1 MIGIARPILDR
12 FNQGLSN
19 SHPHKRHAAARAAQ
33 DAVGTSPATAPGQA
47 GEEELEISASLP
59 RRPLTPEE
67 KGTLAVLMAAWA
79 NVHELQG
86 LLAAAS
92 AIVRERFI
100 AWMLRVV
107 ADAHGRSV
115 NTRI

>member
-19 SHPHKRHAAARAAQ
+19 SHPHKRYAAARAAQ
-33 DAVGTSPATAPGQA
+33 DAVGTGPATTPGQA
-47 GEEELEISASLP
+47 GEEELEISASLLGVP
-59 RRPLTPEE
+59 SRRKRKVRSRFSWPPGPMCTSC
-67 KGTLAVLMAAWA
+67 KDCS
-79 NVHELQG
+79 
-86 LLAAAS
+86 LLRLRS
-92 AIVRERFI
+92 FI
-100 AWMLRVV
+100 AWMLRVI